1 MQDRGCRSISPN
13 LDIYRLPVN
22 IMKKFF
28 DIYRNILLVA
38 AFVLLAII
46 VIPKLCGINPD
57 IVLSSSMEPEIHVGS
72 LCYINTHT
80 DVSDI
85 TIGDTIAFA
94 AGNKKVVHRVVDI
107 DFEKQEIT
115 TKGDA
120 NDANDPS
127 PVSFDNYK
135 GKAIF
140 SIPKL
145 GYFINWTQSKIG
157 IIVIVTLFL
166 ISLAS
171 SIIYRDDPEKHVDMT
186 ETKESDSI
194 SSEEPN

>member
-1 MQDRGCRSISPN
+1 
-13 LDIYRLPVN
+13 
-22 IMKKFF
+22 MKKFF
-28 DIYRNILLVA
+28 DIYRNILLIA
-38 AFVLLAII
+38 AIIMLAII
-46 VIPKLCGINPD
+46 VIPKLCGISPD

-80 DVSDI
+80 EVSDI

-94 AGNKKVVHRVVDI
+94 TGNKKVVHRVVDI
-107 DFEKQEIT
+107 DPENLTIT

-120 NDANDPS
+120 NEHEDMPI
-127 PVSFDNYK
+127 SFDNYR
-135 GKAIF
+135 GKVIF

-145 GYFINWTQSKIG
+145 GYFIKWIQSKTG
-157 IIVIVTLFL
+157 IIAIATLFL

-171 SIIYRDDPEKHVDMT
+171 SIIYRDDPEKNVDVT
-186 ETKESDSI
+186 EIKESDDI